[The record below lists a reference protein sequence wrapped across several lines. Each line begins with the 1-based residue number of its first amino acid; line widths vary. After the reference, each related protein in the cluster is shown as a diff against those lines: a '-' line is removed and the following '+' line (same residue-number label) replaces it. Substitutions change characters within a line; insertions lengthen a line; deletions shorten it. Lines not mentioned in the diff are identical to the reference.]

1 MPIKGTFTGAAD
13 ISINALVDVQ
23 VRTLL
28 PGPDAPAEAPAPPP
42 TAPAMA
48 PITQS

>member
-13 ISINALVDVQ
+13 ISIKALVDVQ

-28 PGPDAPAEAPAPPP
+28 LGPDAPAEAPTP
-42 TAPAMA
+42 TAPAPVRA